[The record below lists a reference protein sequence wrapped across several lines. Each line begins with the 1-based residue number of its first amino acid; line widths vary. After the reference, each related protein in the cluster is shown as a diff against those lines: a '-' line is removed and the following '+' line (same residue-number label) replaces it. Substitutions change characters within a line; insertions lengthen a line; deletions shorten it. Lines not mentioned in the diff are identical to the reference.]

1 MRWSEDIYEINKR
14 GGWILFLWRSEFSK
28 LVNVNST
35 FIREMRV
42 HEFAS
47 LILKFM
53 LLKGFMR
60 WLDKLREGFVI
71 FFYSLFHFK
80 GCS

>member
-1 MRWSEDIYEINKR
+1 MEDIYEINKR
-14 GGWILFLWRSEFSK
+14 EGWIFFLLRVEFSK
-28 LVNVNST
+28 LVNVDST

-60 WLDKLREGFVI
+60 WLDNLREGFVI